1 MRTLALLFLAAAG
14 FSPAS
19 FAAVYTCTDT
29 DGRTVF
35 RDSPCPRG
43 ERRVDV
49 NEATIQ
55 PSSPKKNPKK
65 KKEARGEQP
74 LERAQVERVVARL
87 DQAMGKRDTK
97 AVIALLAKEAVV
109 ELQAGS
115 VETNSGLDRAG
126 YQTYLARVFAAPDYL
141 YRATPARI
149 SLSKSK
155 SRASVTRTIRE
166 SLWLNGRPEVAEVK
180 ERLAIEPQAHGLR
193 IRQLRKVV
201 RPVNP

>member
-1 MRTLALLFLAAAG
+1 MRTVALLVLAAAG
-14 FSPAS
+14 FAPAS

-35 RDSPCPRG
+35 RDLPCPRG
-43 ERRVDV
+43 ERRVEV
-49 NEATIQ
+49 NEATSE
-55 PSSPKKNPKK
+55 PSFPKKK

-87 DQAMGKRDTK
+87 DLAMGKRDTK
-97 AVIALLAKEAVV
+97 AVMALLAKEAVV
-109 ELQAGS
+109 ELQAG
-115 VETNSGLDRAG
+115 VETDAGLDRVG
-126 YQTYLARVFAAPDYL
+126 YQSYLVRVFAAPDYV

-155 SRASVTRTIRE
+155 PRANVTRTIRE
-166 SLWLNGRPEVAEVK
+166 SMLVNGQPEVVEVK
-180 ERLAIEPQAHGLR
+180 ERLTIEPQSRGLR

-201 RPVNP
+201 RTAGQ